1 MGEKQKEYCRLAER
15 HSASLKMSGYRKE
28 LNHDAILELKVS
40 LDNARENELRPLKAK
55 LESYRGLPPNPGNS
69 TKFWRSWVPLRDSSS
84 KRSTNLCYLSQIV
97 GKARNGWL
105 EVELSFD
112 FEPQIQWGSE

>member
-1 MGEKQKEYCRLAER
+1 MKKKIIFMGEKQKEYSRLAER

-55 LESYRGLPPNPGNS
+55 LESYRGLPPNPGDLTYCGIFGMAAMPFMS
-69 TKFWRSWVPLRDSSS
+69 PVSLVFHT
-84 KRSTNLCYLSQIV
+84 IV
-97 GKARNGWL
+97 T
-105 EVELSFD
+105 
-112 FEPQIQWGSE
+112 

>member
-1 MGEKQKEYCRLAER
+1 MGEKQKEYSRLAER

-55 LESYRGLPPNPGNS
+55 LESYRGLPPNPGDL
-69 TKFWRSWVPLRDSSS
+69 TLLLHFWNGSHAVHVTSFSSISYYSYVRLIS
-84 KRSTNLCYLSQIV
+84 KIE
-97 GKARNGWL
+97 L
-105 EVELSFD
+105 EQNFQS
-112 FEPQIQWGSE
+112 IIY